1 MFSIINVVFIH
12 LYLLFRRQNYIF
24 YLKPPNYLRFFLF
37 LLLVYGKR
45 PVSKVSV
52 ILPNVVSQYVL
63 NEVYHMLPY
72 AKKVYYNVIGI
83 EYIGIIIKKKEKKFA
98 IWIFLSIFAE
108 KYCDMA
114 KYINPFTDV
123 GFKRIF
129 GQELSKPLLLD
140 FLNSLFEGEKHIV
153 NLTFLDKE
161 QPALFE
167 EDRSLIYDI
176 YCETDEGEKIIVEM
190 QNKSQPFFK
199 NRSIYYVSESIAR
212 QGERGSSWNYEIDS
226 VYLVAFLNFSPLDFK
241 KQFRTD
247 VVLAEKDTKEQFS
260 DKLRMIYLQLPLFK
274 KEADECENQVE
285 RWIYLLKNMETL
297 NRLPW
302 AAQSAV
308 FKKLESIADV
318 SAMTRAE
325 RLQYDEALKKYR
337 DTISVF
343 EGVRMEG
350 RKEGIV
356 ANARKMKSYGFTLE
370 MISDITGLTME
381 EVRDL

>member
-1 MFSIINVVFIH
+1 
-12 LYLLFRRQNYIF
+12 
-24 YLKPPNYLRFFLF
+24 
-37 LLLVYGKR
+37 
-45 PVSKVSV
+45 
-52 ILPNVVSQYVL
+52 
-63 NEVYHMLPY
+63 
-72 AKKVYYNVIGI
+72 
-83 EYIGIIIKKKEKKFA
+83 
-98 IWIFLSIFAE
+98 
-108 KYCDMA
+108 MA
-114 KYINPFTDV
+114 KYINPFTDI

-140 FLNSLFEGEKHIV
+140 FLNSLFEGEKHIA

-190 QNKSQPFFK
+190 QYKSQPFFK

-212 QGERGSSWNYEIDS
+212 QGERGSAWNYEIAS
-226 VYLVAFLNFSPLDFK
+226 VYLVAFLSFTPIDFK

-247 VVLAEKDTKEQFS
+247 VVLAEKGTSEQFS
-260 DKLRMIYLQLPLFK
+260 DKLRMIFLQLPLFK

-297 NRLPW
+297 SRLPW

-318 SAMTRAE
+318 GAMTRAE
-325 RLQYDEALKKYR
+325 RLKYDEALKKYR
-337 DTISVF
+337 DTISVL
-343 EGVRMEG
+343 EGARMEG
-350 RKEGIV
+350 RMEGREEGIQEGIQKGIKKGREEGREEGRTETMM
-356 ANARKMKSYGFTLE
+356 ANARKMKAYGFALD
-370 MISDITGLTME
+370 MIADITGLSID
-381 EVRDL
+381 EVKALE

>member
-1 MFSIINVVFIH
+1 
-12 LYLLFRRQNYIF
+12 
-24 YLKPPNYLRFFLF
+24 
-37 LLLVYGKR
+37 
-45 PVSKVSV
+45 
-52 ILPNVVSQYVL
+52 
-63 NEVYHMLPY
+63 
-72 AKKVYYNVIGI
+72 
-83 EYIGIIIKKKEKKFA
+83 
-98 IWIFLSIFAE
+98 
-108 KYCDMA
+108 MA

-140 FLNSLFEGEKHIV
+140 FLNSLFEGEKHIA

-176 YCETDEGEKIIVEM
+176 YCETDDGEKIIVEM

-212 QGERGSSWNYEIDS
+212 QGERGSAWNYAIDS

-247 VVLAEKDTKEQFS
+247 VVLAEKGTTEQFS
-260 DKLRMIYLQLPLFK
+260 DKLRMIFLQLPLFT

-308 FKKLESIADV
+308 FQKLESIADV
-318 SAMTRAE
+318 SGMTRAE
-325 RLQYDEALKKYR
+325 RIQYDEALKKYR

-343 EGVRMEG
+343 EGVRLEGLAEGRMEG
-350 RKEGIV
+350 RMEGRANEKKETIRRLLASGASVDIIAIATGMPEV
-356 ANARKMKSYGFTLE
+356 DVRHIIDE
-370 MISDITGLTME
+370 ISKE
-381 EVRDL
+381 

>member
-1 MFSIINVVFIH
+1 
-12 LYLLFRRQNYIF
+12 
-24 YLKPPNYLRFFLF
+24 
-37 LLLVYGKR
+37 
-45 PVSKVSV
+45 
-52 ILPNVVSQYVL
+52 
-63 NEVYHMLPY
+63 
-72 AKKVYYNVIGI
+72 
-83 EYIGIIIKKKEKKFA
+83 
-98 IWIFLSIFAE
+98 
-108 KYCDMA
+108 MA
-114 KYINPFTDV
+114 KYI
-123 GFKRIF
+123 
-129 GQELSKPLLLD
+129 
-140 FLNSLFEGEKHIV
+140 
-153 NLTFLDKE
+153 TF
-161 QPALFE
+161 AN
-167 EDRSLIYDI
+167 
-176 YCETDEGEKIIVEM
+176 KIERYG
-190 QNKSQPFFK
+190 KSQPFFK

-212 QGERGSSWNYEIDS
+212 QGERGSAWNYAIDS

-247 VVLAEKDTKEQFS
+247 VVLAEKGTTEQFS
-260 DKLRMIYLQLPLFK
+260 DKLRMIFLQLPLFT

-318 SAMTRAE
+318 SGMTRAE

-343 EGVRMEG
+343 EGVRLEGLAEGRKEG
-350 RKEGIV
+350 RKEGII

-370 MISDITGLTME
+370 MIADITGLTIE

>member
-1 MFSIINVVFIH
+1 
-12 LYLLFRRQNYIF
+12 
-24 YLKPPNYLRFFLF
+24 
-37 LLLVYGKR
+37 
-45 PVSKVSV
+45 
-52 ILPNVVSQYVL
+52 
-63 NEVYHMLPY
+63 
-72 AKKVYYNVIGI
+72 
-83 EYIGIIIKKKEKKFA
+83 
-98 IWIFLSIFAE
+98 
-108 KYCDMA
+108 MA
-114 KYINPFTDV
+114 KYINPFTDF

-176 YCETDEGEKIIVEM
+176 YCETDDGEKIIVEM

-212 QGERGSSWNYEIDS
+212 QGERGSAWNYAIDS

-247 VVLAEKDTKEQFS
+247 VVLAEKGTAEQFS
-260 DKLRMIYLQLPLFK
+260 DKLRMIFLQLPLFT

-308 FKKLESIADV
+308 FQKLESIADV
-318 SAMTRAE
+318 SGMTRAE
-325 RLQYDEALKKYR
+325 RLQYDEALRKYR

-343 EGVRMEG
+343 EGARAEG
-350 RKEGIV
+350 RAEGILQGQRNEKIE
-356 ANARKMKSYGFTLE
+356 NARKMKAYGLE
-370 MISDITGLTME
+370 LDMIADITGLNID